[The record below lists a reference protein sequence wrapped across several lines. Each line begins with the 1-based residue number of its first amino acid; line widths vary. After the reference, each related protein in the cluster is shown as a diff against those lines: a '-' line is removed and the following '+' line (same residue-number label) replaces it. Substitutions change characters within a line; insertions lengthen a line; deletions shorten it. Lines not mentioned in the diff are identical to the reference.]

1 MNDIMM
7 GTSLPYAERK
17 RQGVRGRM
25 PHKEESLSQQRRRIY
40 RLVSA
45 MQSPFDQHLLL
56 RQLQEDN
63 PVLFY
68 DLVRHHLPELLPII
82 YTPVVGEACQRHSD
96 LYLRSRGL
104 YLSWHDR
111 DDLDDILESVEQE
124 VDVIVISDGE
134 RVLGLG
140 DLGIGGMGICIGKLA
155 LYSAAG
161 GINPARTLPL
171 CVDVGTNNPELLE
184 DDSYLGWQSPRIDGE
199 SYYHFM
205 DKVVAAIRKRWPQV
219 VLQFEDFAGKHAANL
234 LTRYRDELCMFND
247 DIQGTAAVASA
258 CVLAGLQQAGTALC
272 DAPVLIVGAGSAGC
286 GIAAMLAQ
294 LAGSHDGVWLFD
306 QDGVVCSDRPN
317 LTRAQ
322 LPFARAVEEGSSS
335 LLETIRQVRPAVLI
349 GVSGQGGLFT
359 DEVLQAMGEV
369 CDQPVI
375 LPLSNPTRSAEA
387 TPEQVWAATDG
398 RALLATGSPFAPVT
412 VAGER
417 RVVSQCN
424 NVYVF
429 PGIGLGTCA
438 VKARR
443 ISDGMLLAAVRAVGA
458 YPLVA
463 GRLLPPIEQ
472 VGEVARAVARAVAL
486 CAREEGLADFVGDPA
501 PLIDQTW
508 WHPHYW
514 AAS

>member
-17 RQGVRGRM
+17 RQGLMGRM
-25 PHKEESLSQQRRRIY
+25 PHKEESLAQQRRRIY

-96 LYLRSRGL
+96 LYLRSHGL

-258 CVLAGLQQAGTALC
+258 CVLAGLQQAGTALS

-317 LTRAQ
+317 CPCRGGGEQ
-322 LPFARAVEEGSSS
+322 FAAGDH
-335 LLETIRQVRPAVLI
+335 PA
-349 GVSGQGGLFT
+349 GAPGGLDWRERAGWPLYLRGAAGDGGGVRAAGDPAT
-359 DEVLQAMGEV
+359 LQPDPQRRGYPRAGV
-369 CDQPVI
+369 GRHRWPRFAGHRQPLCAGDGGGGAAGGIPVQQR
-375 LPLSNPTRSAEA
+375 LCLSGDWSRSLRR
-387 TPEQVWAATDG
+387 QG
-398 RALLATGSPFAPVT
+398 APHQRWH
-412 VAGER
+412 VAGR
-417 RVVSQCN
+417 
-424 NVYVF
+424 
-429 PGIGLGTCA
+429 
-438 VKARR
+438 
-443 ISDGMLLAAVRAVGA
+443 GA
-458 YPLVA
+458 GSRSLSA
-463 GRLLPPIEQ
+463 GGRLLPPIEQ

>member
-1 MNDIMM
+1 MNDTMM

-17 RQGVRGRM
+17 RQGLMGRM

-96 LYLRSRGL
+96 LYLRSHGL

-111 DDLDDILESVEQE
+111 DELDDIFAAVEQE

-140 DLGIGGMGICIGKLA
+140 DLGIGGMGICNGKLA

-161 GINPARTLPL
+161 GINPAPTLPL
-171 CVDVGTNNPELLE
+171 CVGVGTNNPTPLGGE
-184 DDSYLGWQSPRIDGE
+184 SYIGWQAPRIDGE
-199 SYYHFM
+199 TYYHFM
-205 DKVVAAIRKRWPQV
+205 DKVVAAIHKRWPQV

-234 LTRYRDELCMFND
+234 LARYRDQLCMFND

-258 CVLAGLQQAGTALC
+258 CVLAGLQQAGSRLADT
-272 DAPVLIVGAGSAGC
+272 PVLIVGAGSAGC
-286 GIAAMLAQ
+286 GIAAMLAR
-294 LAGSHDGVWLFD
+294 LAGSPEQIWLFD
-306 QDGVVCSDRPN
+306 QHGLVCRDRAD
-317 LTRAQ
+317 LTPSQ
-322 LPFARAVEEGSSS
+322 QPFARAPEEACAG
-335 LLETIRQVRPAVLI
+335 LPELIARQRPGVLI
-349 GVSGQGGLFT
+349 GVSGQGGLF
-359 DEVLQAMGEV
+359 DEAVLTAMGAACER
-369 CDQPVI
+369 PVI

-387 TPEQVWAATDG
+387 TPEQVWQATG
-398 RALLATGSPFAPVT
+398 GCALLATGSPFPPVV
-412 VAGER
+412 VAGEA

-429 PGIGLGTCA
+429 PGIGLGACA

-443 ISDGMLLAAVRAVGA
+443 ISDGMLQAAVRAVGA
-458 YPLVA
+458 YPLAA
-463 GRLLPPIEQ
+463 GRLLPPIDQ

-486 CAREEGLADFVGDPA
+486 CARDEGLADFAGDPA

-508 WHPHYW
+508 WRPHYW
-514 AAS
+514 SAS

>member
-1 MNDIMM
+1 M
-7 GTSLPYAERK
+7 
-17 RQGVRGRM
+17 
-25 PHKEESLSQQRRRIY
+25 
-40 RLVSA
+40 
-45 MQSPFDQHLLL
+45 
-56 RQLQEDN
+56 
-63 PVLFY
+63 
-68 DLVRHHLPELLPII
+68 
-82 YTPVVGEACQRHSD
+82 
-96 LYLRSRGL
+96 
-104 YLSWHDR
+104 
-111 DDLDDILESVEQE
+111 
-124 VDVIVISDGE
+124 
-134 RVLGLG
+134 
-140 DLGIGGMGICIGKLA
+140 
-155 LYSAAG
+155 
-161 GINPARTLPL
+161 
-171 CVDVGTNNPELLE
+171 
-184 DDSYLGWQSPRIDGE
+184 
-199 SYYHFM
+199 
-205 DKVVAAIRKRWPQV
+205 
-219 VLQFEDFAGKHAANL
+219 
-234 LTRYRDELCMFND
+234 
-247 DIQGTAAVASA
+247 
-258 CVLAGLQQAGTALC
+258 
-272 DAPVLIVGAGSAGC
+272 
-286 GIAAMLAQ
+286 
-294 LAGSHDGVWLFD
+294 
-306 QDGVVCSDRPN
+306 VCSDRST

-322 LPFARAVEEGSSS
+322 QPFARAVEEGSSS

-349 GVSGQGGLFT
+349 GVSGQGALFT
-359 DEVLQAMGEV
+359 GEVLQAMGEV

-429 PGIGLGTCA
+429 PGIGLGACA
-438 VKARR
+438 VKARS
-443 ISDGMLLAAVRAVGA
+443 ISYGMLLAAVRAVGA